1 MREWRKKVIGKTHT
15 GGRNLKKKKKKKR
28 RGGRK
33 LKHRARVWGRRTGC
47 NPDFGGLLGG

>member
-1 MREWRKKVIGKTHT
+1 METESYRKNTYR
-15 GGRNLKKKKKKKR
+15 GRNLKKKKKKR

-33 LKHRARVWGRRTGC
+33 LKQRARERGRLRWC